1 MIRRREFI
9 AGLGGAAAWPLAAR
23 AQQPGMSVIGFLS
36 GAAPEPTAHLV
47 AAFRKGLS
55 ETGYVE
61 GRNLAI
67 EYRWAHSEFSRLP
80 ELAANL
86 ASRRLA
92 VIVTPGSVSAAFAAK
107 AATATIPIV
116 FSTAADPVQAGLVSS
131 LNRPGGNV
139 TGIVSMG
146 TEIGSKQLALLN
158 ELVPRA
164 MRFGVLVNQTGAVA
178 NTSAMIRELQT
189 AALAL
194 GRQIEVFNASTNR
207 EIDNAFATLLQK
219 RVEALLLTPNSLF
232 TDRRVQ
238 ITTLA
243 ARHVVPAIYFLRE
256 FTDIGGLMSYG
267 ANIADQYRQ
276 VGIYTARILKGDKPA
291 DLPIM
296 QASKFEFII
305 NLQTARTIGLD
316 VPPQLLAIA
325 DEIIE

>member
-1 MIRRREFI
+1 MNRREFI
-9 AGLGGAAAWPLAAR
+9 TLLGSAAAWPLAAH
-23 AQQPGMSVIGFLS
+23 AQQRAMPVIGFLS
-36 GAAPEPTAHLV
+36 VASPEATAHLV

-86 ASRRLA
+86 TSRRLA

-146 TEIGSKQLALLN
+146 VEIGSKQLALLN
-158 ELVPRA
+158 ELVPGA
-164 MRFGVLVNQTGAVA
+164 MRFGLLVDQTGAVIIP
-178 NTSAMIRELQT
+178 IRELQI

-207 EIDNAFATLLQK
+207 EIDNAFAALVQK
-219 RVEALLLTPNSLF
+219 RVEALLVAPNSLF

-243 ARHVVPAIYFLRE
+243 ARHVVPAMYPLRE

-296 QASKFEFII
+296 QASKFEFIL
-305 NLQTARTIGLD
+305 NLQTARTLGID
-316 VPPQLLAIA
+316 VPPTLLAIA
-325 DEIIE
+325 DEVIE